1 MKKIL
6 MIILCSLLLC
16 ACSGGEKIDETVEIS
31 ASPDAVE
38 EATLDVENNYP
49 EVELNEMSDILFTPS
64 DLSAANVQYSKFATE
79 LFKNSFKENE
89 NGLISPYS
97 LYAALSILTNGANN
111 SDKANTKLL
120 LENVLGLSTNDLNK
134 FYSYTSSNLDIAN
147 GLLFN
152 TDFGIKIDDSLRS
165 TIKEYY
171 GNSITEQSFANINQ
185 LVNDVNKWSM
195 QNSNGS
201 IPTII
206 DNTDIQKDT
215 IMLLLNGLS
224 VEGEWKPFDLL
235 DPDKTVL
242 QEFNNSDKSKVN
254 VSMMKQTIDGYWQTE
269 VATGFTKDLISGY
282 TFVGILPNEDVDINE
297 YIKEMDENDILDMI
311 DSYVFYTNIDE
322 ENRLADTHYT
332 NLSFPKF
339 KYSVTN
345 YLDET
350 LKQLGL
356 NVLFDDKSC
365 DFSSFGSDLISLQ
378 NVKQKTNVEVNE
390 KKVKMSA
397 ITVVNGVA
405 GASAGYLPRNI
416 FYHDVTFDRPFIYA
430 LLKQNSIENGV
441 LNEYIHNCQNDYII
455 MFMGTVNILDNET
468 EVNKTTEEETID
480 TRRIAVDCIK
490 IRSTPTTKE
499 NNVIGYATMDKI
511 YPVYEIK
518 EYEAYTWY
526 RIAENSWIA
535 DDGTWTYSGY
545 QI

>member
-1 MKKIL
+1 MKKTLI
-6 MIILCSLLLC
+6 IILCLLSLC
-16 ACSGGEKIDETVEIS
+16 ACSGGKKIDETVETS
-31 ASPDAVE
+31 TSTDAVE

-49 EVELNEMSDILFTPS
+49 EVELNEMSDILFTLS
-64 DLSAANVQYSKFATE
+64 DLSVANAQYSKFATE

-97 LYAALSILTNGANN
+97 LYAVLSILTNGANN

-171 GNSITEQSFANINQ
+171 GDSITEQSFADVNQ

-224 VEGEWKPFDLL
+224 VEGEWGISGQFD
-235 DPDKTVL
+235 PNKTVL
-242 QEFNNSDKSKVN
+242 QEFKNSDKSKVN
-254 VSMMKQTIDGYWQTE
+254 VSMMKQTINGYWQTE
-269 VATGFTKDLISGY
+269 DATGFTKDLVSGY

-297 YIKEMDENDILDMI
+297 FIKDMDENDILDMI

-322 ENRLADTHYT
+322 GNNLADKHYT
-332 NLSFPKF
+332 NLSFPKL

-345 YLDET
+345 ELDET

-356 NVLFDDKSC
+356 NVLFDDKTC
-365 DFSSFGSDLISLQ
+365 DFSSFGDNSIYLQ

-397 ITVVNGVA
+397 ITVASGGL
-405 GASAGYLPRNI
+405 GAAGYGTRDI

-430 LLKQNSIENGV
+430 LLKQKIVEDGEGN
-441 LNEYIHNCQNDYII
+441 YDYII
-455 MFMGTVNILDNET
+455 MFIGTVNILDNET
-468 EVNKTTEEETID
+468 EVNKTTEEEAID
-480 TRRIAVDCIK
+480 ARYITVDSIK

-499 NNVIGYATMDKI
+499 NNVIGYATMGKN
-511 YPVYEIK
+511 YLVYEIK

-526 RIAENSWIA
+526 RIAENAWIA
-535 DDGTWTYSGY
+535 DDGTWTTQGQLS
-545 QI
+545 